1 MNPGGKNL
9 PKRLTHL
16 YLSQSKRFP
25 KIFKNNCGDVY
36 SGPKGGSG
44 GAVGGSAV
52 GRRQRCAGSRSALRG
67 EKVAGGRA
75 WPLLRGKGRRAAGVP
90 PLREQRAVLQP
101 CGAASPE
108 KTLLCPAVRGLRS
121 ALTANG
127 TERSRVFFPF

>member
-1 MNPGGKNL
+1 MGAGG
-9 PKRLTHL
+9 
-16 YLSQSKRFP
+16 QS
-25 KIFKNNCGDVY
+25 
-36 SGPKGGSG
+36 
-44 GAVGGSAV
+44 GAARWDGGSAV
-52 GRRQRCAGSRSALRG
+52 LGGRSALRG

-108 KTLLCPAVRGLRS
+108 KTLLCPAVLGLRS
-121 ALTANG
+121 ALTANC